1 MILISL
7 IVYLLVFKS
16 TNVVDFGLYHAPY
29 IGIINSEKI
38 VIGLTNI
45 HFRFGYSSIIQNSMA
60 IFNIPIFFPK
70 NYLTLTS
77 IFFSSVYLFYF
88 FYLMNMQNFKNY
100 IAIYL
105 FNFFIFIFISIKIYR
120 YNDFG
125 NDMLSNLIIFII
137 WSKVLEYIFY
147 KNDKINKSSYNNTLI
162 FLLFSSVLATFNKLQ
177 FILGILPI
185 FILFIKNNKFFNFKI
200 KQFFYLVFILIIT
213 ITISTRNF
221 LISGCLQYPITITCS
236 EDVLWSTKNTKSI
249 TDTHYNYQKGQA
261 WAKDWPNRIKRYT
274 QNEIGTYEEYNKIN
288 NWLPIW
294 IDNHFKKIIKK
305 NAIYFF
311 ILISLFIYLSK
322 KKKSFIHDNYR
333 WSELVLLLIIFL
345 CVLIWFL
352 KFPIFRYGYSFI
364 LISILLPI
372 SLHFKRYKFDNKKIF
387 NNLRKLTIIFGI
399 VFFGLNLN
407 KFYKNKENYSW
418 PNIYQTQVNDD
429 YIIKI
434 NNRKIKITTKDVCY
448 YQRMICTNFIPPKEL
463 KITYFKNYTIINS
476 NLQYHGAW

>member
-162 FLLFSSVLATFNKLQ
+162 LLVFSSVLATFNKLQ

-200 KQFFYLVFILIIT
+200 K
-213 ITISTRNF
+213 
-221 LISGCLQYPITITCS
+221 
-236 EDVLWSTKNTKSI
+236 
-249 TDTHYNYQKGQA
+249 
-261 WAKDWPNRIKRYT
+261 
-274 QNEIGTYEEYNKIN
+274 
-288 NWLPIW
+288 
-294 IDNHFKKIIKK
+294 
-305 NAIYFF
+305 
-311 ILISLFIYLSK
+311 
-322 KKKSFIHDNYR
+322 
-333 WSELVLLLIIFL
+333 
-345 CVLIWFL
+345 
-352 KFPIFRYGYSFI
+352 
-364 LISILLPI
+364 
-372 SLHFKRYKFDNKKIF
+372 
-387 NNLRKLTIIFGI
+387 
-399 VFFGLNLN
+399 
-407 KFYKNKENYSW
+407 
-418 PNIYQTQVNDD
+418 
-429 YIIKI
+429 
-434 NNRKIKITTKDVCY
+434 
-448 YQRMICTNFIPPKEL
+448 
-463 KITYFKNYTIINS
+463 
-476 NLQYHGAW
+476 